1 MTIKNIVDDS
11 LMNSDLRELIVEL
24 AAERDGTINKRKLGW
39 WIKRHSGRMV
49 DGLRVVADESY
60 KTKSVMWKL
69 ETSIVAV
76 SPVSPVLSGAVG
88 EFGNSEKF
96 LDSELF

>member
-1 MTIKNIVDDS
+1 M
-11 LMNSDLRELIVEL
+11 
-24 AAERDGTINKRKLGW
+24 
-39 WIKRHSGRMV
+39 
-49 DGLRVVADESY
+49 VADESY